1 MTDATTTN
9 KHPNEWVEYSNSLED
24 SLTEAKNY
32 AAAITTKS
40 DTDRDQLIAELK
52 EQRKQTKM
60 ALEQIA
66 KMTALWNKKE
76 NELVGQVERKFRR
89 EKRLCK
95 NCVHMGYHED
105 PDCFKLEANK

>member
-1 MTDATTTN
+1 M
-9 KHPNEWVEYSNSLED
+9 EE

-40 DTDRDQLIAELK
+40 DTDRDQLIVGLK
-52 EQRKQTKM
+52 EQRNQTTIS
-60 ALEQIA
+60 LEQIA

-76 NELVGQVERKFRR
+76 NELVGQVERKARK

-95 NCVHMGYHED
+95 NCGQMGYHEELY
-105 PDCFKLEANK
+105 CFKLETKKVKRTSWYTKKNVK